1 VLRHARE
8 LCAQFR
14 IPPRQFRRRVRKG
27 EAGYYSPASD
37 IVAVDPDRAAMDG
50 MGGED
55 GYYAMLMHEL
65 LHATGHPSRLN
76 RATSGDYSIFGYDLE
91 EGTVRTAL
99 RTVLKSIGFPPEALE
114 WYAPGSHGLPVDWA
128 AARRAAEWI
137 LTPQMEETEH
147 CEDNWQWLWA
157 AIVVPVALL
166 VWRRWKRRRDEK
178 TEKYGWP
185 TT

>member
-99 RTVLKSIGFPPEALE
+99 RTVLKSIGFPPGTRVVRARLSRATGRLGGRPTGRRMDPDAANGGDGALRGQL
-114 WYAPGSHGLPVDWA
+114 AMAVGRDCC
-128 AARRAAEWI
+128 ARRPFGLAPLEA
-137 LTPQMEETEH
+137 TSRR
-147 CEDNWQWLWA
+147 ED
-157 AIVVPVALL
+157 
-166 VWRRWKRRRDEK
+166 
-178 TEKYGWP
+178 
-185 TT
+185 